1 MLKMGASA
9 QKVTARKGKR
19 RRGLVYLYQSD
30 FSSGADN
37 WVEISG
43 VHSMGGTASV
53 GGQNDALQ
61 IRCEAASGKAVKT
74 AIKNVSS
81 LSTGDIV
88 SGNDYEVKLSYYIPS
103 ANDEV
108 LYIESIT
115 LGSTTT
121 SVDTGAVTTDA
132 WLART
137 ITVTASSSGSVV
149 FAISMNE
156 DHESG
161 TVDQIYLK
169 NISIR
174 EL

>member
-1 MLKMGASA
+1 MLRLFNDIKS
-9 QKVTARKGKR
+9 VSKR
-19 RRGLVYLYQSD
+19 RKKVRGILYQSD

-43 VHSMGGTASV
+43 VLSMGGPASV

-74 AIKNVSS
+74 AIKNISV

-88 SGNDYEVKLSYYIPS
+88 SGNDYEVRLSYYIPS

-108 LYIESIT
+108 LYIDSIT

-132 WLART
+132 WLNRT
-137 ITVTASSSGSVV
+137 ITVTASASGSVV

-161 TVDQIYLK
+161 TIDQIYLK